1 MAGLTQESRGCCR
14 ACFGAPSLVADHGL
28 GHLLTA
34 GRRYPAKPARY
45 SDPGEVGGV
54 PVPGRRAIRSG
65 LVRMVIS
72 SGVRGHPR
80 CSQSA
85 AMPSSAPATNA
96 AGTSS
101 GKSGEPAVCGG
112 VSPVGGLLV
121 ERDGRALLIDAGA
134 GPISVGPPLNT
145 FGVQTGGKLLDSLAT
160 LGRSPADIEA
170 VALTHL
176 HNDHFGWAW
185 YPAPGSD
192 RPAFAGTDILV
203 AEPEWTQ
210 RHFAEAQGMGDMIKV
225 LAPQVRTVAEGQEI
239 FPGVRVRF
247 TPGHSA
253 GHAAYVIRAG
263 GQKVIAFGDAFHTPI
278 QITHPLWQNVFDFD
292 HQQSTSLRRGLI
304 DELAQPDTIGF
315 GIHLADMPFG
325 RVRIDGLPTWRP
337 VDA

>member
-1 MAGLTQESRGCCR
+1 MTDTT
-14 ACFGAPSLVADHGL
+14 P
-28 GHLLTA
+28 HLDDRL
-34 GRRYPAKPARY
+34 
-45 SDPGEVGGV
+45 
-54 PVPGRRAIRSG
+54 RRASGIRSLTLG
-65 LVRMVIS
+65 DTKLSYVPDGQATLNARMMLPQVTDEFWAQ
-72 SGVRGHPR
+72 H
-80 CSQSA
+80 A
-85 AMPSSAPATNA
+85 DYLD
-96 AGTSS
+96 
-101 GKSGEPAVCGG
+101 EGG
-112 VSPVGGLLV
+112 FLIASVGGLLV
-121 ERDGRALLIDAGA
+121 ERGGRALLIDAGV

-170 VALTHL
+170 VVLTHL
-176 HNDHFGWAW
+176 HNDHFGWLW

-192 RPAFAGTDILV
+192 RPAFTGTPYLV

-225 LAPQVRTVAEGQEI
+225 LEPQVRTVAEGEEI
-239 FPGVRVRF
+239 FPGVTVRY

-253 GHAAYVIRAG
+253 GHAAYVISAG

-325 RVRIDGLPTWRP
+325 RVRIDGGQAAWQPI
-337 VDA
+337 DA